1 MVYHSLEGREV
12 SLERHVHCEKL
23 GWRISE
29 HISLRKVSMVSSIFL
44 FRVFICRHGRTG
56 SDVNGVSY
64 RGGTQHGLKVT
75 LKSTEKMPQRLMNLA
90 HRLWKLNLFLGIQTH
105 CFEFFIIR
113 CFLLIQHSLPR
124 LFWLFSLSINNQRQS
139 WVFFPPN

>member
-1 MVYHSLEGREV
+1 MVYHSLEGHEIN
-12 SLERHVHCEKL
+12 LECHVPYEKL
-23 GWRISE
+23 GWKISE
-29 HISLRKVSMVSSIFL
+29 YISLRKGKYGFMNFL
-44 FRVFICRHGRTG
+44 FRVFICRHRRTG

-90 HRLWKLNLFLGIQTH
+90 HRPWRLNLFLGLQTH

-139 WVFFPPN
+139 FSPPN